1 MFILSYLM
9 RFVIISMA
17 EYGWMDGYPKLTS
30 D

>member
-1 MFILSYLM
+1 M
-9 RFVIISMA
+9 RFVIISIN